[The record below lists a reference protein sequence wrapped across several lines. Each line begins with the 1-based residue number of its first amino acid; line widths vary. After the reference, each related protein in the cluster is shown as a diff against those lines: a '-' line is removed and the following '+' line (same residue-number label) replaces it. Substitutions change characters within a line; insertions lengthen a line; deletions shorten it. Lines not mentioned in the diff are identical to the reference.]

1 MSVLDKVLSLR
12 PGNVVARVGPG
23 SRVPLL
29 DPRELLGALES
40 TPMALPCVPV
50 LSKGALPG
58 LLRAARAEDAVLG
71 LSCPHPLADRGAPER
86 FVQAVHAAAQEAEHT
101 RPLFLQAGPLRVT
114 STDADVLDAL
124 NDGLFRVVDAGFALV
139 SLDLSRLTS
148 YEAVEAVNALVG
160 PLKERELSLEVSP
173 PQVSSGGLVDA
184 CATLLEGLAQW
195 QVPVRLL
202 RVSDTQLGHG
212 EPGVELDVELLRHV
226 VETASAKGVAVA
238 VADTSTGPARG
249 LSSYVAVG
257 VRKVDRAGPF
267 GPLALRAWPPEVRE
281 PLMGRAQAAGMP
293 AGELLSVMEEGLP
306 PLTQSARDTL
316 EALSFAEATEALG
329 ALGARRSASVSMAFL
344 ANPSGDL
351 G

>member
-29 DPRELLGALES
+29 DPRELLAALES
-40 TPMALPCVPV
+40 TPMALPCLPV

-58 LLRAARAEDAVLG
+58 LLGAARAEDSVLG

-86 FVQAVHAAAQEAEHT
+86 FVRAVHAAAQEAEHT
-101 RPLFLQAGPLRVT
+101 RPLFLQAGPLRVA

-124 NDGLFRVVDAGFALV
+124 QDGIFRVVDAGFALV

-173 PQVSSGGLVDA
+173 PQLSSGGLVDA

-195 QVPVRLL
+195 QVPLRFL
-202 RVSDTQLGHG
+202 RVSDAQLGEG
-212 EPGVELDVELLRHV
+212 ELDVELLRQV
-226 VETASAKGVAVA
+226 VETAAGKGVSVSVA
-238 VADTSTGPARG
+238 EASTGPARG

-257 VRKVDRAGPF
+257 VRKVDRGGPF

-281 PLMGRAQAAGMP
+281 AVVARAQAAGMP
-293 AGELLSVMEEGLP
+293 AGELLSVLEEGLP
-306 PLTQSARDTL
+306 PLSPAARETL
-316 EALSFAEATEALG
+316 EALSFAEATEALVS
-329 ALGARRSASVSMAFL
+329 LGAHRSASVAMAFL
-344 ANPSGDL
+344 AKPGGDL